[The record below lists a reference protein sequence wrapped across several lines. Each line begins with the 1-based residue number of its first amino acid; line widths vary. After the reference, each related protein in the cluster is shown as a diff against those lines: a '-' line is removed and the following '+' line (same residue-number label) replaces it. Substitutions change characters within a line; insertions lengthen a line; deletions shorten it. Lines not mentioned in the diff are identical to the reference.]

1 MSVVSTSSR
10 PVEQVFRVAAIA
22 EACSW
27 VGLLAG
33 MAVKYLGS
41 GSETGVHVFGPV
53 HGGVFVAYV
62 LATLVCARVRRWS
75 AGTLVLGLVASIPP
89 LATVAFER
97 WATRTGRLGQPG
109 PANRTERAAA

>member
-1 MSVVSTSSR
+1 MSLATVPASAR
-10 PVEQVFRVAAIA
+10 LVERAFRVAAVA

-33 MAVKYLGS
+33 MSVKYLGS

-75 AGTLVLGLVASIPP
+75 AGTLALGLVASIPP
-89 LATVAFER
+89 LATVLFER
-97 WATRTGRLGQPG
+97 WATRTGRLGQP
-109 PANRTERAAA
+109 ANRSTSTA